1 MTDEIYQIII
11 CPSRGGEA
19 RRAHHLDR
27 VREAK
32 GLSDRLDRQNA
43 RSRRRDR
50 QAHRTR
56 HQAVQLE
63 PIREKLARAGLVCI
77 PRQEGDQ
84 RQIVESW
91 I

>member
-1 MTDEIYQIII
+1 
-11 CPSRGGEA
+11 
-19 RRAHHLDR
+19 LDR

-43 RSRRRDR
+43 RSRRRGVIKPTG
-50 QAHRTR
+50 HVIK
-56 HQAVQLE
+56 AVELE

-77 PRQEGDQ
+77 PRKEGDQ
-84 RQIVESW
+84 REIVESW